1 MQPVEHRA
9 LAPQHLALRP
19 IVSNGLPVEI
29 AQFFLGGHPPL
40 ISLSSDSVWTYI
52 HPAFPEGAEE
62 TGVYPEV
69 GRTLS
74 VTASPCHLSQRER
87 QVGLPDEWAAFFRS
101 SESNLRPPL
110 GSPFG
115 GAVWPKARLRGLP
128 LSRFS
133 CQGSA
138 SEKSSWSI
146 RHRTNPPAI

>member
-9 LAPQHLALRP
+9 LAPQHLALHP

-87 QVGLPDEWAAFFRS
+87 QVDCAGEETLFKAIPHPLA
-101 SESNLRPPL
+101 PPV
-110 GSPFG
+110 G
-115 GAVWPKARLRGLP
+115 
-128 LSRFS
+128 
-133 CQGSA
+133 
-138 SEKSSWSI
+138 
-146 RHRTNPPAI
+146 PPAAALALKAPLCGASRLGELSAAG